1 MDLEINMSFLREKEM
16 TNTQFLSC
24 KAYQKLKEIA
34 EHPYD
39 LTKEG
44 NITPQRLNKYIAES
58 AGYRLL
64 YGTERINEETMH
76 ALGDLA
82 HQTEALQKMTL
93 LQAGEIVN
101 FIHGHPSENRAALH
115 TATRDFFENPST
127 SQSAEQAAQ
136 MAKKEVEKLKAFI
149 AKIDEDNQMTDMLVV
164 GIGGSELGPKA
175 AYEALQYL
183 ARPGRHVHFIGNI
196 DPDCLGL
203 ALKKVNLAKTLV
215 LVISKT
221 GTTLETVTNEEAIRA
236 QFKQLGLNPSEHIV
250 SITSEGSP
258 LDNKSLYLECFHIWD
273 WIGGRYSTSSMVGG
287 VLLSF
292 AYGFQVFWEFL
303 RGANAMDKAA
313 LNKEINKNIPLL
325 GALLGVWNRNFL
337 HAATYAIIPYSQA
350 LGRFTAHIQQVDM
363 ESNGKHIDQE
373 GHEVSF
379 ETGPIVFG
387 EPGTNAQHSFFQ
399 SLHQGTTTVPI
410 EFIGFKQNQS
420 GYDFEWNG
428 TSSQEKLLSNLFA
441 QSIALATGQESGN
454 PNQVFKGN
462 RPSHILLC
470 KQLTPFALGALMSY
484 YEHKI
489 AFQGFIWGIN
499 SFDQEGVTLGKHVAN
514 KLVDRFA
521 AQNGHPSR
529 GSQPYPVGDALLKQ
543 LETL

>member
-1 MDLEINMSFLREKEM
+1 MSFLREKEM
-16 TNTQFLSC
+16 TSSQFMSC
-24 KAYQKLKEIA
+24 KAYEQLKQIA
-34 EHPYD
+34 EHPFD

-44 NITPQRLNKYIAES
+44 NITPQRLNKYTSES
-58 AGYRLL
+58 SGYRLL

-76 ALGDLA
+76 SLVDLA
-82 HQTEALQKMTL
+82 QQTGALEKMIKM
-93 LQAGEIVN
+93 QSGEIIN
-101 FIHGHPSENRAALH
+101 FIHGYPSENRAALH
-115 TATRDFFENPST
+115 TATRDFFESPIAAPT
-127 SQSAEQAAQ
+127 AEEASKI
-136 MAKKEVEKLKAFI
+136 AKIEVEKLKAFT
-149 AKIDEDNQMTDMLVV
+149 AKIDEENRMTDMLVV

-175 AYEALQYL
+175 AYEALQSL
-183 ARPGRHVHFIGNI
+183 AKPGRNVHFIGNI

-203 ALKKVNLAKTLV
+203 ALKKVNLAKTLI
-215 LVISKT
+215 LVVSKT

-236 QFKQLGLNPSEHIV
+236 QFKQLGLNPAEHIISV
-250 SITSEGSP
+250 TSQGSP

-273 WIGGRYSTSSMVGG
+273 WVGGRYSTSSMVGG

-292 AYGFQVFWEFL
+292 AYGFQAFWEFL
-303 RGANAMDKAA
+303 RGANSMDKAA
-313 LNKEINKNIPLL
+313 LHKEINKNIPLL
-325 GALLGVWNRNFL
+325 GALLGIWNRNFL
-337 HAATYAIIPYSQA
+337 HYSTYAIIPYSQA

-373 GHEVSF
+373 GAKVNF

-399 SLHQGTTTVPI
+399 SLHQGTTVVPI
-410 EFIGFKQNQS
+410 EFIGYKNNQT

-441 QSIALATGQESGN
+441 QAIALATGQESDN
-454 PNQVFKGN
+454 PNQMFTGN

-470 KQLTPFALGALMSY
+470 KQLTPFALGALMAY

-499 SFDQEGVTLGKHVAN
+499 SFDQEGVTLGKHVAT
-514 KLVDRFA
+514 KLIDRFA
-521 AQNGHPSR
+521 AQNGQPSR
-529 GSQPYPVGDALLKQ
+529 GNQPYPIGDALLKQ

>member
-1 MDLEINMSFLREKEM
+1 MSFLREKEM
-16 TNTQFLSC
+16 TSTQFMTC
-24 KAYQKLKEIA
+24 KAYQVLKSLA

-44 NITPQRLNKYIAES
+44 NITPQRLNKYASES

-64 YGTERINEETMH
+64 YGTERIDEETMH

-82 HQTEALQKMTL
+82 HETGALDKMIKM
-93 LQAGEIVN
+93 QSGEIVN
-101 FIHGHPSENRAALH
+101 FIHGSASENRAALH
-115 TATRDFFENPST
+115 TATRDFFENPT
-127 SQSAEQAAQ
+127 MTANAQ
-136 MAKKEVEKLKAFI
+136 EAIRIAKVEVEKLKAFTT
-149 AKIDEDNQMTDMLVV
+149 KIDEDNEMTDMLVV

-175 AYEALQYL
+175 AYESLQFL
-183 ARPGRHVHFIGNI
+183 AKPGRHVHFIGNI

-215 LVISKT
+215 LVVSKT

-236 QFKQLGLNPSEHIV
+236 QYKQLGLNPSEHFV
-250 SITSEGSP
+250 SVTSQGSP
-258 LDNKSLYLECFHIWD
+258 LDNLTQYLESFHIWD
-273 WIGGRYSTSSMVGG
+273 WVGGRYSTSSMVGG
-287 VLLSF
+287 VLLAF

-313 LNKEINKNIPLL
+313 LNKDINKNIPLL

-337 HAATYAIIPYSQA
+337 NCATYAIIPYSQA

-363 ESNGKHIDQE
+363 ESNGKRIDQGGQPVE
-373 GHEVSF
+373 F
-379 ETGPIVFG
+379 QTGPIVFG

-399 SLHQGTTTVPI
+399 MLHQGTTIVPI
-410 EFIGFKQNQS
+410 EFIGFKINQT

-428 TSSQEKLLSNLFA
+428 TTSQEKLLSNLFA
-441 QSIALATGQESGN
+441 QAIALATGQESDN
-454 PNQVFKGN
+454 PNQVFAGN
-462 RPSHILLC
+462 RPSHTLLC
-470 KQLTPFALGALMSY
+470 KQLTPFALGALMAY
-484 YEHKI
+484 FEHKI

-499 SFDQEGVTLGKHVAN
+499 SFDQEGVTLGKHVAT
-514 KLVDRFA
+514 KLIDRFA
-521 AQNGHPSR
+521 AQKGHASR
-529 GSQPYPVGDALLKQ
+529 GNQPYPVGDALLKQ